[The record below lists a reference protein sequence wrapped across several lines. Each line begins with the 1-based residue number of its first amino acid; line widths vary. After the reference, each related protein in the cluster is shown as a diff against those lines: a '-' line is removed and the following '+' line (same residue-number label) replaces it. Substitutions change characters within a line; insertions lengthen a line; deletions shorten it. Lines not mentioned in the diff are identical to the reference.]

1 MPTSRMARAV
11 ASGGRSMGMPQASSR
26 SALPHWLEI
35 ERLPCLATCTPAPA
49 TTKAATVE
57 MLNVLAPSPPVPQVS
72 SRVWPARPASMGTA
86 ICRMARAKPTNSST
100 VSPFILRAIRKAAMR
115 AFLDGLALHFEG
127 DQEGGDARLAG
138 LAAQNNPHGGFGV
151 GGRKIVCRNETDQVR
166 QKGHDKIGFLLG

>member
-49 TTKAATVE
+49 TTNAATVE

-72 SRVWPARPASMGTA
+72 SRVWPA
-86 ICRMARAKPTNSST
+86 C
-100 VSPFILRAIRKAAMR
+100 VW
-115 AFLDGLALHFEG
+115 
-127 DQEGGDARLAG
+127 
-138 LAAQNNPHGGFGV
+138 
-151 GGRKIVCRNETDQVR
+151 
-166 QKGHDKIGFLLG
+166 LG